1 MGSGERGVFVVAGG
15 SRGIGAAISVAAAEA
30 GYAVLLTYAYNVQAA
45 DAVVAGIA
53 AKGGIARAVR
63 ADTAVPGEVVALFA
77 AADAMGRLEV
87 LAYSGGITGPA
98 SPLVEADPAEIA
110 RVIAVNLTGAMLC
123 AREAIARMSTARGG
137 AGGAIVFLS
146 SRAADYGSPGEHVWY
161 AASKG
166 GIDSL
171 TRGLAREVGLQGIRV
186 NAVSPGPVATDMLD
200 AAKQQRAAGLS
211 PIGRIGTPEEIAAA
225 VLFMAS
231 AEASFVTGAN
241 LAVSGGR

>member
-1 MGSGERGVFVVAGG
+1 MSERGVFVVAGG
-15 SRGIGAAISVAAAEA
+15 SRGIGAGLSRAAAGA
-30 GYAVLLTYAYNVQAA
+30 GYAVLLTYASNEAA
-45 DAVVAGIA
+45 AREVVDGIGA
-53 AKGGIARAVR
+53 SGGVARAVR
-63 ADTAVPGEVVALFA
+63 AVTAVPEDVARMFA
-77 AADAMGRLEV
+77 AADAMGRLAV
-87 LAYSGGITGPA
+87 LAYSGGITGAA
-98 SPLVEADPAEIA
+98 SPLVDAAPDTIA

-123 AREAIARMSTARGG
+123 AREAIGRMSTARGG

-171 TRGLAREVGLQGIRV
+171 TRGLAREVGKEGVRV

-200 AAKQQRAAGLS
+200 PAKQARAAGLS